1 MWDAGGVWPG
11 RAVPPQPLNA
21 RLLAR
26 ISARAPIGIAGRQAV
41 AQELIEQAQALTPR
55 GCSMSLAL
63 IYLIEQEQ
71 SALHATDRVRG
82 FLRWG
87 MTCDYPGADA
97 MLLEARARRQMQRA
111 YSCASLALGERY
123 QLDALTSAPLDAILQ
138 GEARA
143 RRLVELRHAPWS
155 GPSDWMVPL
164 HAQPT
169 LDLLLTQPD
178 FAAIQFTVA
187 LPALPAEDEDERD
200 AVEGDTLAE
209 VAEIDADAVE
219 APVDRA
225 FTFSVAALGAATN
238 PAALRLLAREMR
250 GHGALS
256 LPGAAHAEPP
266 LARACGPLCDAD
278 VERMAC
284 NLIYPA
290 TQLANPA
297 DAVTYTMQEAAAMLP
312 LQFKLLE

>member
-1 MWDAGGVWPG
+1 MWDAGGGFWG
-11 RAVPPQPLNA
+11 SDRAVPPQPLNA

-26 ISARAPIGIAGRQAV
+26 ISARAPIGIAARQQV
-41 AQELIEQAQALTPR
+41 AQELLEQAQALTPR
-55 GCSMSLAL
+55 RCSMSLAL
-63 IYLIEQEQ
+63 IYLIEQETT
-71 SALHATDRVRG
+71 SDHVIDRVDRVRAY
-82 FLRWG
+82 LRWG
-87 MTCDYPGADA
+87 VTCDQPDADLT
-97 MLLEARARRQMQRA
+97 LLEARARRQMQRA

-123 QLDALTSAPLDAILQ
+123 QLDALTSAPLDAVLQ
-138 GEARA
+138 EEAHA
-143 RRLVELRHAPWS
+143 RRVVELRHAPWS
-155 GPSDWMVPL
+155 GASDWMVPL

-187 LPALPAEDEDERD
+187 LPALPAEDEDVRD
-200 AVEGDTLAE
+200 AE
-209 VAEIDADAVE
+209 VDADAVG
-219 APVDRA
+219 APADRA
-225 FTFSVAALGAATN
+225 FTFCVTALGAATT
-238 PAALRLLAREMR
+238 PAALRRLAREMR
-250 GHGALS
+250 GYGALS

-266 LARACGPLCDAD
+266 LARARRPQSDTD
-278 VERMAC
+278 IERMAR